1 METIG
6 FVGLGT
12 IGAVVAGN
20 IKKAGYAMAVYDI
33 VPEAARPLIE
43 RGARLA
49 ASAAEVAR
57 ECRVIFTSL
66 PGPRE
71 VEAVALGAH
80 GLVRGVRD
88 GSIYV
93 DLSSSSADLIR
104 RIAAEFGARGG
115 RVMDAPLIVGRNG
128 IANRSVQVLASG
140 DPESYNQVKP
150 LLDAFSDTV
159 VYTGELGTGTVIK
172 LAHNLVRRGIGL
184 AIGEGLVLGAK
195 AGVDPEL
202 LWDCMHWGL
211 DVQLNQLKKHF
222 SDTVFTGNYE
232 PPASFGI
239 GLSRKDVG
247 LATDLGRQHNVPMP
261 IAALVEQTMIHASS
275 RGWSEQSTASLFR
288 LQEEA
293 AGIQVRKRRKK

>member
-1 METIG
+1 METVG

-12 IGAVVAGN
+12 IGGVVAGN
-20 IKKAGYAMAVYDI
+20 IQKAGYAMAVYDI
-33 VPEAARPLIE
+33 VPDAARPLVE
-43 RGARLA
+43 SGARLA
-49 ASAAEVAR
+49 RSAAEIAR
-57 ECRVIFTSL
+57 ACRIVFTSL

-71 VEAVALGAH
+71 VEAVALGDG
-80 GLVRGVRD
+80 GLVHGARD
-88 GSIYV
+88 GGIYV

-104 RIAAEFGARGG
+104 RVAAEFALRGAQ
-115 RVMDAPLIVGRNG
+115 VMDAPLIVGRQG

-140 DPESYNQVKP
+140 GAETYSEIKP

-195 AGVDPEL
+195 AGVDPEV

-222 SDTVFTGNYE
+222 ADTVFTGNYDV
-232 PPASFGI
+232 PASFGI

-247 LATDLGRQHNVPMP
+247 LATDLARQLDVPML
-261 IAALVEQTMIHASS
+261 IAALVEQMMIHAVS
-275 RGWSEQSTASLFR
+275 RGWSAQSTASLFR

-293 AGIQVRKRRKK
+293 AGVAVRKR

>member
-12 IGAVVAGN
+12 IGGVIAKN
-20 IKKAGYAMAVYDI
+20 IQQAGYAMVVHD
-33 VPEAARPLIE
+33 V
-43 RGARLA
+43 RLA
-49 ASAAEVAR
+49 AVKPLVDGGARYASSAAEVAR
-57 ECRVIFTSL
+57 ECAVVFTSL
-66 PGPRE
+66 PGPPE
-71 VEAVALGAH
+71 VEQVALGPNGLAH
-80 GLVRGVRD
+80 GVHD

-93 DLSSSSADLIR
+93 DLSSSGADLIR
-104 RIAAEFGARGG
+104 RIGAEFALRRA
-115 RVMDAPLIVGRNG
+115 RVMDAPLIVGKDG
-128 IANRSVQVLASG
+128 IAKRSVQVLASG
-140 DPESYNQVKP
+140 APATFNDVKT

-195 AGVDPEL
+195 AGADPQM
-202 LWDCMHWGL
+202 LWQCMHWGL
-211 DVQLNQLKKHF
+211 DVQLQQLLKTF
-222 SDTVFTGNYE
+222 SETAFKGNYE
-232 PPASFGI
+232 ARASFGI

-247 LATDLGRQHNVPMP
+247 LATELGRQHDVPMP
-261 IAALVEQTMIHASS
+261 IAALVEQTMIHAIN

-293 AGIQVRKRRKK
+293 AGIEVRKQ

>member
-1 METIG
+1 MNMESIG
-6 FVGLGT
+6 FIGLGT
-12 IGAVVAGN
+12 IGGVVAGN
-20 IKKAGYAMAVYDI
+20 LQKAGYSMVVYDI
-33 VPEAARPLIE
+33 VPQAARLLVAA
-43 RGARLA
+43 GARLA
-49 ASAAEVAR
+49 ASATEVAR
-57 ECRVIFTSL
+57 DCRIILTSL
-66 PGPRE
+66 PGPPE
-71 VEAVALGAH
+71 VEIVALGSNGLVH
-80 GLVRGVRD
+80 GLRD

-104 RIAAEFGARGG
+104 RVGAEYAARGVQ
-115 RVMDAPLIVGRNG
+115 VMDAPLIVGRNG

-140 DPESYNQVKP
+140 SAETYREVKP

-195 AGVDPEL
+195 AGVDPEM

-222 SDTVFTGNYE
+222 AETVFTGNYQE
-232 PPASFGI
+232 PASFGI

-247 LATDLGRQHNVPMP
+247 LATELGRQLDVPMP
-261 IAALVEQTMIHASS
+261 IAALVEQMMIHAIS
-275 RGWSEQSTASLFR
+275 RGWSAQSTASLFR

-293 AGIQVRKRRKK
+293 AGVEVRKR

>member
-1 METIG
+1 MEEIG

-12 IGAVVAGN
+12 IGGVVAGN
-20 IKKAGYAMAVYDI
+20 IQKAGYSMLVYDI
-33 VPEAARPLIE
+33 VPAAARPLVE
-43 RGARLA
+43 SGARLA
-49 ASAAEVAR
+49 HSAAEVAR
-57 ECRVIFTSL
+57 DCRFVFTSL

-71 VEAVALGAH
+71 VEAVALGSN
-80 GLVRGVRD
+80 GLVYGVRD
-88 GSIYV
+88 GSVYV
-93 DLSSSSADLIR
+93 DLSSSSAELIQ
-104 RIAAEFGARGG
+104 RIASEFAPRGAQ
-115 RVMDAPLIVGRNG
+115 VMDAPLIVGKRG

-140 DPESYNQVKP
+140 NAETYSAIKP
-150 LLDAFSDTV
+150 LLDAFGDTV

-211 DVQLNQLKKHF
+211 DVQLDQLKKHF
-222 SDTVFTGNYE
+222 ADTVFTGNYE
-232 PPASFGI
+232 VPASFGI

-247 LATDLGRQHNVPMP
+247 LATDLGRQLNVPMP
-261 IAALVEQTMIHASS
+261 IAALVEQIMIHAVS
-275 RGWSEQSTASLFR
+275 RGWSAQSTASLFR

-293 AGIQVRKRRKK
+293 AAIEVRKRQ

>member
-6 FVGLGT
+6 FIGLGT
-12 IGAVVAGN
+12 IGSVVARN
-20 IKKAGYAMAVYDI
+20 IQKAGYPMVVHDL
-33 VPEAARPLIE
+33 VPQAARELLAS
-43 RGARLA
+43 GARLA
-49 ASAAEVAR
+49 ESAAEVAR
-57 ECRVIFTSL
+57 QCRIVFTSL

-71 VEAVALGAH
+71 VEIVALGNN
-80 GLVRGVRD
+80 GLIDGVRD

-104 RIAAEFGARGG
+104 RVADAFAPRGG
-115 RVMDAPLIVGRNG
+115 QVMDAPLIVGNRG

-140 DPESYNQVKP
+140 PRESFALVKP

-159 VYTGELGTGTVIK
+159 VYTGALGTGTVIK

-195 AGVDPEL
+195 AGVDAEL

-211 DVQLNQLKKHF
+211 DVQLKQLKKHF
-222 SDTVFTGNYE
+222 ADTVFTGNYAA
-232 PPASFGI
+232 PASFGI

-247 LATDLGRQHNVPMP
+247 LATELGRQLDVPMP
-261 IAALVEQTMIHASS
+261 IAALVEQMMVHAIS
-275 RGWSEQSTASLFR
+275 RGWAEESTASLFK

-293 AGIQVRKRRKK
+293 AAIAVRKR